1 MVAESHMPE
10 LVADAWVL
18 VWNGHN
24 GFVKT
29 GVDSGSEL
37 DRGDGHTSPLA
48 LRLSLDT
55 APQVPKK
62 IVIRYPHDLPDEQR
76 VLPQWGDIHVLL
88 EVGSDWDWR
97 RAAVPEETLNLLW
110 GNFTPRAR
118 IQAWWPK
125 LRPAIYVVLAV
136 LIFEMVATNIEWVL
150 LLNEKNQLSKSMK
163 KTFRATFGD
172 TVSLVNGPLQMQRN
186 LTEERHAAGI
196 PDSGD
201 FLPLFNLAGRSLALL
216 PMGSVG
222 DIHYEAGRLD
232 VMIKLPAK
240 ADFMKLKQNLQS
252 NGLGVRIDDISDLGN
267 GAEAKVILMPGG
279 VQ

>member
-1 MVAESHMPE
+1 
-10 LVADAWVL
+10 
-18 VWNGHN
+18 
-24 GFVKT
+24 
-29 GVDSGSEL
+29 
-37 DRGDGHTSPLA
+37 
-48 LRLSLDT
+48 
-55 APQVPKK
+55 
-62 IVIRYPHDLPDEQR
+62 
-76 VLPQWGDIHVLL
+76 
-88 EVGSDWDWR
+88 
-97 RAAVPEETLNLLW
+97 
-110 GNFTPRAR
+110 
-118 IQAWWPK
+118 
-125 LRPAIYVVLAV
+125 
-136 LIFEMVATNIEWVL
+136 
-150 LLNEKNQLSKSMK
+150 MK